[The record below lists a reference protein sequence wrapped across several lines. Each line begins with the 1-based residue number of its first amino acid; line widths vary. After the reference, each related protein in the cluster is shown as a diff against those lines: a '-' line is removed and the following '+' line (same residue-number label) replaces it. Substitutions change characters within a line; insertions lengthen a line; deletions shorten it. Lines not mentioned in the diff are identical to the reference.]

1 MESMLIE
8 MLEQVHSIIMSVTI
22 EEEEEEE
29 EDTA

>member
-29 EDTA
+29 DTA